1 MKKIK
6 KIALIFSVLC
16 VLLTGCS
23 LKDTSSVEIKD
34 LGVYKYDTD
43 NVTLFR
49 RVAETLRLY
58 IYMDKLNTEPEVDVI
73 LYTKDG
79 ELIAENDVEGIF
91 KSDIELEFS
100 KDHDFLIVTER
111 ITYYNPEDRER
122 NFTYDK
128 VTELV
133 YQDLGYGFRINIPME
148 GSKDIKWNVFANIES
163 LKDSAQYGIYNMYE
177 VSYIIGVFTI
187 IICTLISVFILWMK
201 KRFSLLREKKFKI
214 EPLFTGMICFLG
226 FLLSVIL
233 AFKGEPVII
242 VIVID
247 VLLVIPFIAK
257 LILLAL
263 KMKGAKQYELEKEE
277 RMKNLDDLYHYKK
290 NK

>member
-1 MKKIK
+1 MNKFKKLAI
-6 KIALIFSVLC
+6 IFSVLC

-23 LKDTSSVEIKD
+23 LKDTSSVDIQN

-49 RVAETLRLY
+49 RIAGSLRLY
-58 IYMDKLNTEPEVDVI
+58 IHLDKLNTEPEVDVK
-73 LYTKDG
+73 LYTREG
-79 ELIAENDVEGIF
+79 ELIAENTVDGIF
-91 KSDIELEFS
+91 KSEIELDFS
-100 KDHDFLIVTER
+100 DDREMLTVTER

-133 YQDLGYGFRINIPME
+133 YQDLEFGFRINVPTE
-148 GSKDIKWNVFANIES
+148 GSKDIKWNVMQNIKS
-163 LKDSAQYGIYNMYE
+163 LKESAQYGIYNMYE

-187 IICTLISVFILWMK
+187 IICAFITVFILFMK

-214 EPLFTGMICFLG
+214 EPFFTGMICFLG
-226 FLLSVIL
+226 FILSVIL

-247 VLLVIPFIAK
+247 LLLIIPFIAK
-257 LILLAL
+257 LILVAL